1 MSHDDMSQSSVSHL
15 AEMVRREAMD
25 WGDNVADT
33 YHRPAEQGI
42 NRIWIGVIWPILSR
56 HKIDLTD
63 TIDFACGYGRNAKM
77 LAAAGAAKVTL
88 VDVNPDNIAYCRE
101 HLIPRGNFDVVQN
114 NGYDLAD
121 LPSDRFTHLY
131 SFDAMVHFDLE
142 IVLAYIREFAR
153 VIKPG
158 GTAFIHH
165 SNYTGNPGGNFRE
178 NPGMRNFMSAL
189 IFKHASI
196 RGGFDVL
203 EQELVNWSCPDSDCV
218 TVLYRRLS

>member
-1 MSHDDMSQSSVSHL
+1 MSHILTQRL
-15 AEMVRREAMD
+15 AQTVRSEAMD
-25 WGDNVADT
+25 WGNNVANE
-33 YHRPAEQGI
+33 YHRHAAEGMVH
-42 NRIWIGVIWPILSR
+42 IWNKIIWPILSR
-56 HKIDLTD
+56 HNIDLSD
-63 TIDFACGYGRNAKM
+63 TVDFACGYGRNAKM

-101 HLIPRGNFDVVQN
+101 HVVPLGNFDVVQN
-114 NGYDLAD
+114 NGYDLAE
-121 LPSDRFTHLY
+121 LPSSRFTHFY

-142 IVLAYIREFAR
+142 IVLAYVSEFAR

-165 SNYTGNPGGNFRE
+165 SNYTGNPGGNFRV

-196 RGGFDVL
+196 RSGFDIL
-203 EQELVNWSCPDSDCV
+203 DQELMSWSAPDTDCV
-218 TVLYRRLS
+218 TVMRRRST

>member
-1 MSHDDMSQSSVSHL
+1 MSHISTSRL
-15 AEMVRREAMD
+15 AETVRREAMD
-25 WGDNVADT
+25 WGNNAAES
-33 YHRPAEQGI
+33 YHRRAEEGM
-42 NRIWIGVIWPILSR
+42 NYIWIKLIWPILSR
-56 HKIDLTD
+56 HKIDFSD
-63 TIDFACGYGRNAKM
+63 TIDFACGCGRNAKM

-101 HLIPRGNFDVVQN
+101 HVVPLGNFDVVQN

-121 LPSDRFTHLY
+121 LPSGRFTHLY

-142 IVLAYIREFAR
+142 IVLAYVNEFAR

-178 NPGMRNFMSAL
+178 NPGLRNFMSAP

-196 RGGFDVL
+196 RGGFGIL
-203 EQELVNWSCPDSDCV
+203 EQELVSWSGPDSDCV
-218 TVLYRRLS
+218 TVLSRRSA

>member
-1 MSHDDMSQSSVSHL
+1 MSDILTRRL
-15 AEMVRREAMD
+15 AETVRREAMD
-25 WGDNVADT
+25 WGNNVAND
-33 YHRPAEQGI
+33 YHRRAAEDM
-42 NRIWIGVIWPILSR
+42 NRLWNKIIWPILSR
-56 HKIDLTD
+56 HEIDLSD

-101 HLIPRGNFDVVQN
+101 HVVPLGNFDVVQN

-121 LPSDRFTHLY
+121 LPSGRFTHFY

-142 IVLAYIREFAR
+142 IVLAYVSEFAR

-178 NPGMRNFMSAL
+178 NPHMRNFMSAL

-196 RGGFDVL
+196 RSGFDIL
-203 EQELVNWSCPDSDCV
+203 EQELVSWSGADIDCV
-218 TVLYRRLS
+218 TVLRRRST